1 MLEKGAS
8 QPWQKTLFEM
18 TGERQ
23 IDATAM
29 MSTSTS
35 RSRRGSRAPFAN
47 TPVRGARP
55 PNLPFHWTS

>member
-23 IDATAM
+23 IDAIAM

-55 PNLPFHWTS
+55 PNLPFH

>member
-29 MSTSTS
+29 IEYFEPLLKWLEAQNKGTKIGWS
-35 RSRRGSRAPFAN
+35 PE
-47 TPVRGARP
+47 
-55 PNLPFHWTS
+55 